1 MSSAAEGVDEGTVR
15 WEDVRLV
22 AAREV
27 GEKLRSRAFLLSTL
41 LFLALV
47 AASIALPALLYDDG
61 PAEYDVAVVGAG
73 AAGLAQALPP
83 DEVDLTVTTVGDR
96 PAAERL
102 LRDEEVEAVLELR
115 PEGPVLTA
123 LQEVP
128 GGLLEALAGTVQA
141 GEVLSALETAGVS
154 AAERARLLGPA
165 DVQTRLLEASELDP
179 AAVPL
184 LSVAFVLL
192 FFFVV
197 FQFGQSIAQ
206 GVVQEKES
214 RIVELLVSAVPVR
227 TLLYGKVLGNG
238 GLALTQ
244 IVLLVL
250 VGMAGALVTG
260 ERELLSLLLSNAG
273 WFVLFFAL
281 GFALLSCLWAAA
293 GAMASRSEDLQATTA
308 PLQVLLIAPFFAAV
322 YVTSE
327 PARTVMSYVPLT
339 APLVM
344 PARLLED
351 DAALWEG
358 ALSALGVLATA
369 VVAVRVGERL
379 YRASL
384 LRTRGRTS
392 LADAWSGR
400 AGGGA

>member
-1 MSSAAEGVDEGTVR
+1 MSAAPGEVR
-15 WEDVRLV
+15 WDDVRLV
-22 AAREV
+22 AGREV

-41 LFLALV
+41 LFLGLV
-47 AASIALPALLYDDG
+47 AASIALPALLFDDG
-61 PAEYDVAVVGAG
+61 PVEYDVAVVGA
-73 AAGLAQALPP
+73 AAAALADAAPP
-83 DEVDLTVTTVGDR
+83 DAVDLTVTVADSR
-96 PAAERL
+96 ERADAL
-102 LRDEEVEAVLELR
+102 VREEQVEAAVEV
-115 PEGPVLTA
+115 GPDGVVVTA

-128 GGLLEALAGTVQA
+128 GSLVDALGTTVAA
-141 GEVLSALETAGVS
+141 GELQAALERGG
-154 AAERARLLGPA
+154 AAPAEVDRLLGPPA
-165 DVQTRLLEASELDP
+165 VDARLLAASDLDP

-197 FQFGQSIAQ
+197 FQFGQAIAQ

-250 VGMAGALVTG
+250 VAMAGALATG
-260 ERELLSLLLSNAG
+260 EQELLSLLLRNAG

-293 GAMASRSEDLQATTA
+293 GAMASRSDDLQATTA

-322 YVTSE
+322 YVTSD
-327 PARTVMSYVPLT
+327 PARVVLSYVPLT

-358 ALSALGVLATA
+358 ALSALVVLATA
-369 VVAVRVGERL
+369 VLAVRVGERL

-400 AGGGA
+400 AGGGS

>member
-1 MSSAAEGVDEGTVR
+1 MSAAPGAVR
-15 WEDVRLV
+15 WDDVRLV
-22 AAREV
+22 AGREV

-41 LFLALV
+41 LFLGLV
-47 AASIALPALLYDDG
+47 AASIALPALLFDDG
-61 PAEYDVAVVGAG
+61 PVEYDVAVVGP
-73 AAGLAQALPP
+73 AAAALADAAPP
-83 DEVDLTVTTVGDR
+83 DAVDLTVTVADS
-96 PAAERL
+96 
-102 LRDEEVEAVLELR
+102 RDQADALVREEQVEATVEV
-115 PEGPVLTA
+115 GPDGVVVTA
-123 LQEVP
+123 LQEAP
-128 GGLLEALAGTVQA
+128 GSLVDALGATVAA
-141 GEVLSALETAGVS
+141 GELQAALERSG
-154 AAERARLLGPA
+154 AAPAEVERLLGPPA
-165 DVQTRLLEASELDP
+165 VDARLLAASDLDP

-184 LSVAFVLL
+184 LSVDFVLL

-197 FQFGQSIAQ
+197 FQFGQAIAQ

-250 VGMAGALVTG
+250 VAMAGALATG
-260 ERELLSLLLSNAG
+260 ERELLSLLLRNAG

-293 GAMASRSEDLQATTA
+293 GAMASRSDDLQATTA

-322 YVTSE
+322 YVTSD
-327 PARTVMSYVPLT
+327 PARVVLSYVPLT

-358 ALSALGVLATA
+358 ALSALVVLATA

-379 YRASL
+379 HRASL

>member
-1 MSSAAEGVDEGTVR
+1 MSAAPGQVR
-15 WEDVRLV
+15 WDDVKLI
-22 AAREV
+22 AGREV

-41 LFLALV
+41 LFLGLV

-61 PAEYDVAVVGAG
+61 PAKYDVAVVGP
-73 AAGLAQALPP
+73 AAAALVEAAPP
-83 DEVDLTVTTVGDR
+83 DAVDLTVTVADSREQADELVRTEQVEAAVEVGPDGVLVTALEEAPGSLVDALGATVAAGELQTALER
-96 PAAERL
+96 GGAAAAE
-102 LRDEEVEAVLELR
+102 VE
-115 PEGPVLTA
+115 
-123 LQEVP
+123 
-128 GGLLEALAGTVQA
+128 
-141 GEVLSALETAGVS
+141 
-154 AAERARLLGPA
+154 RLLGPPSV
-165 DVQTRLLEASELDP
+165 DSRLLAASDLDP

-197 FQFGQSIAQ
+197 FQFGQAIAQ

-250 VGMAGALVTG
+250 VAVAGALATG
-260 ERELLSLLLSNAG
+260 ERELLSLLLRNAG

-293 GAMASRSEDLQATTA
+293 GAMASRSDDLQATTA
-308 PLQVLLIAPFFAAV
+308 PLQVLLIVPFFAAI
-322 YVTSE
+322 YVTTE
-327 PARTVMSYVPLT
+327 PARTILSYLPFT
-339 APLVM
+339 AALVM
-344 PARLLED
+344 PARLLEG
-351 DAALWEG
+351 DASVWEG
-358 ALSALGVLATA
+358 LLSAGIVLAAA
-369 VVAVRVGERL
+369 VVAVRIGERL
-379 YRASL
+379 YRSSL
-384 LRTRGRTS
+384 LRTRGKTS

-400 AGGGA
+400 DSSRA

>member
-1 MSSAAEGVDEGTVR
+1 VSAAPGAVR
-15 WEDVRLV
+15 WDDVRLV
-22 AAREV
+22 AGREV

-41 LFLALV
+41 LFLGLV
-47 AASIALPALLYDDG
+47 AASIALPALLFDDG
-61 PAEYDVAVVGAG
+61 PVEYDVAVVGP
-73 AAGLAQALPP
+73 AAAALADAAPP
-83 DEVDLTVTTVGDR
+83 DAVDLTVTVADS
-96 PAAERL
+96 
-102 LRDEEVEAVLELR
+102 RDQADALVREEQVEATVEV
-115 PEGPVLTA
+115 GPDGVVVTA
-123 LQEVP
+123 LQEAP
-128 GGLLEALAGTVQA
+128 GSLVDALGATVAA
-141 GEVLSALETAGVS
+141 GELQAALERSG
-154 AAERARLLGPA
+154 AAPAEVERLLGPPA
-165 DVQTRLLEASELDP
+165 VDARLLAASDLDP

-197 FQFGQSIAQ
+197 FQFGQAIAQ

-250 VGMAGALVTG
+250 VAMAGALATG
-260 ERELLSLLLSNAG
+260 ERELLSLLLRNAG
-273 WFVLFFAL
+273 WVVLFFAL

-293 GAMASRSEDLQATTA
+293 GAMASRSDDLQATTA

-322 YVTSE
+322 YVTSD
-327 PARTVMSYVPLT
+327 PARVVLSYVPLT

-358 ALSALGVLATA
+358 ALSALVVLATA

>member
-1 MSSAAEGVDEGTVR
+1 VSAGDGEVR
-15 WEDVRLV
+15 WDDVRLV

-61 PAEYDVAVVGAG
+61 PTEYDVAAVGPAVVA
-73 AAGLAQALPP
+73 LAHALPP
-83 DEVDLTVTTVGDR
+83 DLVDVTVTEVPDR
-96 PAAERL
+96 AAAERL
-102 LRDEEVEAVLELR
+102 LRDDEVEAALELGAD
-115 PEGPVLTA
+115 GPVVTA
-123 LQEVP
+123 LQEAP
-128 GGLLEALAGTVQA
+128 GTLLEALGATVQA
-141 GEVLSALETAGVS
+141 GSLLAALEGAGLP
-154 AAERARLLGPA
+154 AAEREQLLAPP
-165 DVQTRLLEASELDP
+165 DVQTRLLEASDLDP

-250 VGMAGALVTG
+250 VGMAGALATG
-260 ERELLSLLLSNAG
+260 ERELLSLLLRNAG

-293 GAMASRSEDLQATTA
+293 GAMASRSDDLQATTA

-322 YVTSE
+322 YVTSD
-327 PARTVMSYVPLT
+327 PARVVMSYVPLT

-358 ALSALGVLATA
+358 ALSALVVLATA

-400 AGGGA
+400 AGGGS

>member
-1 MSSAAEGVDEGTVR
+1 MSDVDGGEVR
-15 WEDVRLV
+15 WHDVRLV
-22 AAREV
+22 AGREV

-61 PAEYDVAVVGAG
+61 PTEYDVAAVGPAVVA
-73 AAGLAQALPP
+73 LAQALPP
-83 DEVDLTVTTVGDR
+83 DLVDVTVTEVPDR
-96 PAAERL
+96 AAAERL
-102 LRDEEVEAVLELR
+102 LRDEEVEAALELG
-115 PEGPVLTA
+115 PDGPVLTA

-128 GGLLEALAGTVQA
+128 GTLRDALADTLQA
-141 GEVLSALETAGVS
+141 GALQSALERAGVP
-154 AAERARLLGPA
+154 AVDRERLLAPP
-165 DVQTRLLEASELDP
+165 DVPTRLLAASELDP

-250 VGMAGALVTG
+250 VGMAGALATG
-260 ERELLSLLLSNAG
+260 ERELLSLLLRNAG

-322 YVTSE
+322 YVTSD
-327 PARTVMSYVPLT
+327 PARVVLSYVPLT

-358 ALSALGVLATA
+358 ALSALLVLATA

-400 AGGGA
+400 AGGGS